1 LCVEVAK
8 KYIFESIKSFINTNS
23 LPTNTMQTITLSA
36 AHADVNGA
44 LIIMDTP
51 LAHTIH
57 YWNNTD
63 DTISW
68 DCDVTQPGNYLVKLN
83 YSLDKVKTN
92 PVIQIR
98 VGDHTIV
105 SEAYTTESWLLFREF
120 DAGVVTIKQAGRVR
134 VELKGLKL
142 PISDDGAFPDIHT
155 VSLEQTADPSV

>member
-1 LCVEVAK
+1 
-8 KYIFESIKSFINTNS
+8 
-23 LPTNTMQTITLSA
+23 MQTITLSA

-68 DCDVTQPGNYLVKLN
+68 DCDITQPGSYLVKLH

-98 VGDHTIV
+98 VGENTIV
-105 SEAYTTESWLLFREF
+105 FETISTESWLLFREF
-120 DAGVVTIKQAGRVR
+120 DAGVVTIAQAGKIR